1 MWPDKAAQY
10 TQCTGMLLHKTIT
23 LRPGKYLYCLTYR
36 KKLQIIKQNEKI
48 IMFQTKEQKIKPPGG
63 KWSGC
68 NLFYSVQ
75 SNHHKD
81 AHQTEKNW
89 EFQQS

>member
-1 MWPDKAAQY
+1 
-10 TQCTGMLLHKTIT
+10 
-23 LRPGKYLYCLTYR
+23 
-36 KKLQIIKQNEKI
+36 
-48 IMFQTKEQKIKPPGG
+48 MFQTKEQNKTPGG
-63 KWSGC
+63 GEMSWSGC

-89 EFQQS
+89 EFQQRVRKYKKESIRAI